1 MKKLCTVSYCVNL
14 IREHGKEK
22 RRIKKLL
29 KRANFKRIKQMR
41 RNKER
46 NMSGSKKG
54 QQLEGMEERVESKDK
69 GKGPK
74 GKQRKSLRFMN
85 SFD

>member
-22 RRIKKLL
+22 RRINKLL

-41 RNKER
+41 QNKEW
-46 NMSGSKKG
+46 NMSGREKA
-54 QQLEGMEERVESKDK
+54 ER
-69 GKGPK
+69 
-74 GKQRKSLRFMN
+74 
-85 SFD
+85 

>member
-22 RRIKKLL
+22 LRINKLL

-41 RNKER
+41 QNKEW
-46 NMSGSKKG
+46 NMSGREKA
-54 QQLEGMEERVESKDK
+54 ER
-69 GKGPK
+69 
-74 GKQRKSLRFMN
+74 
-85 SFD
+85 